1 MSDFDMRKVFAE
13 AAKLALPVVKRCGE
27 RVELN
32 CIVDMDVD
40 ASPLRW
46 DGCQYR
52 LYGRR
57 FFVGRERETWRE
69 ATVMLPADNL
79 QQAVRHGLKGAV
91 VDEVARHARMLYG
104 MLIAERPKFRI
115 RTRGRA

>member
-13 AAKLALPVVKRCGE
+13 VVRHEVPIVKRRGE
-27 RVELN
+27 HVELS

-57 FFVGRERETWRE
+57 FFEGREREMWRE

-79 QQAVRHGLKGAV
+79 QQAERHGLKGAV
-91 VDEVARHARMLYG
+91 IDEVARHARMLYG